1 MNRFYDMNRIA
12 KFFIV
17 CAAAFVLGL
26 ILVVI
31 GITTGGKDGFHKVA
45 EDHGWVKDGST
56 KICTVET
63 KGEFDSVEATGPI
76 DVVLVGG
83 DYFNEAVKE
92 YNLIEEENLGPGTVV
107 IRYGNAYDAPEVT
120 LDSGTLEITGIQDD
134 NEPFVGID
142 FSDGESAWPVAI
154 VFCDDKELKAVKV
167 SSEYADVEMMGIA
180 FADADIELNDGDV
193 DLANIRSKG
202 LKISSDYG
210 DVEVAGDLR
219 GETEVTLESGDIEI
233 DTLAKLK
240 EYTIKAGSDDGDI
253 KVGKKELEF
262 PFDEGGDYQEE
273 GYQYI
278 QEGGKDTLIVKTT
291 YGDIEISTMKAPETV
306 EL

>member
-1 MNRFYDMNRIA
+1 M
-12 KFFIV
+12 
-17 CAAAFVLGL
+17 
-26 ILVVI
+26 
-31 GITTGGKDGFHKVA
+31 
-45 EDHGWVKDGST
+45 KDGST

-107 IRYGNAYDAPEVT
+107 VRYGNAYDAPEVT

-240 EYTIKAGSDDGDI
+240 EYTIKAGSDD
-253 KVGKKELEF
+253 
-262 PFDEGGDYQEE
+262 
-273 GYQYI
+273 
-278 QEGGKDTLIVKTT
+278 
-291 YGDIEISTMKAPETV
+291 
-306 EL
+306 

>member
-1 MNRFYDMNRIA
+1 MNRIA
-12 KFFIV
+12 KFFVI

-26 ILVVI
+26 ILFVI
-31 GITTGGKDGFHKVA
+31 GITADGIDGYHKVA
-45 EDHGWVKDGST
+45 KDHNWVKDGST

-107 IRYGNAYDAPEVT
+107 LRYGNAYDAPEVT

-142 FSDGESAWPVAI
+142 LSGGDSAWPVAI

-240 EYTIKAGSDDGDI
+240 EYTIKAGSDNGDI

-262 PFDEGGDYQEE
+262 PFDGTGDEQEE

-278 QEGGKDTLIVKTT
+278 QEGGKDTLVVKTT
-291 YGDIEISTMKAPETV
+291 YGDIEIGTVKAPETV